1 MAKNK
6 DPAVLFYTS
15 DFLGGAAL
23 MNMKAR
29 GQYITLLCLQR
40 ERGHMTEGE
49 VARAVGRLSEEVR
62 GKFETDEDGKLFNR
76 RMEEEIKKREAHSQR
91 QRENVAKRWNKQK
104 DDDGMSS
111 GNTMVLPL
119 GNGTSSSYIDNLSL
133 EQETSSARTREAI
146 ATVMSAYLDK
156 INANPSQQS
165 LDELKGYVEQMGP
178 ECCQRA
184 FDIAL
189 DEKKTSWSYI
199 RAILRN
205 KLAQG
210 VRCLADWDAVE
221 DKRKGEG
228 EDDYWAK

>member
-23 MNMKAR
+23 MNMKER

-76 RMEEEIKKREAHSQR
+76 RMDEEIKKREAHSQR

-133 EQETSSARTREAI
+133 EQETSSARTRDAI

-165 LDELKGYVEQMGP
+165 LDELKG
-178 ECCQRA
+178 
-184 FDIAL
+184 
-189 DEKKTSWSYI
+189 
-199 RAILRN
+199 
-205 KLAQG
+205 
-210 VRCLADWDAVE
+210 
-221 DKRKGEG
+221 
-228 EDDYWAK
+228 

>member
-23 MNMKAR
+23 MNMKER

-91 QRENVAKRWNKQK
+91 QRENVA
-104 DDDGMSS
+104 
-111 GNTMVLPL
+111 
-119 GNGTSSSYIDNLSL
+119 
-133 EQETSSARTREAI
+133 
-146 ATVMSAYLDK
+146 
-156 INANPSQQS
+156 
-165 LDELKGYVEQMGP
+165 
-178 ECCQRA
+178 
-184 FDIAL
+184 
-189 DEKKTSWSYI
+189 
-199 RAILRN
+199 
-205 KLAQG
+205 
-210 VRCLADWDAVE
+210 
-221 DKRKGEG
+221 
-228 EDDYWAK
+228 

>member
-1 MAKNK
+1 
-6 DPAVLFYTS
+6 
-15 DFLGGAAL
+15 
-23 MNMKAR
+23 
-29 GQYITLLCLQR
+29 
-40 ERGHMTEGE
+40 
-49 VARAVGRLSEEVR
+49 
-62 GKFETDEDGKLFNR
+62 
-76 RMEEEIKKREAHSQR
+76 
-91 QRENVAKRWNKQK
+91 
-104 DDDGMSS
+104 MSS

-165 LDELKGYVEQMGP
+165 LDELKGYVAQMGP
-178 ECCQRA
+178 ECCLRA

-221 DKRKGEG
+221 DKRKESG